1 MLRRTVTIGGLRLTL
16 DVPERYAP
24 EPLRRLMK
32 RGVSAVRPH
41 PKGPGPP
48 PRPLTLGKVPAISFE
63 PRDTARA
70 LAFLQDNI
78 DRRELA
84 GARPGQLASTDA
96 EARTLAEEVASYPW
110 YHTIQLPHGIVTP
123 GAYDHR
129 PLLPHYGIPADLTGK
144 RVLDV
149 ATSDGFWAFEFE
161 RRGGE
166 VTALDIDTAADLDLP
181 ARAAEVAAERELS
194 KPIGNGFALA
204 HRALASRVER
214 MPGTVYELDPDR
226 VGRFDL
232 VHSGD
237 LLIHLRDP
245 CRALEHIRSVTAGE
259 ALLSEVF
266 DPGLGAAEPRMV
278 RYLGASEMVGWW
290 LPALDALVQMVADA
304 GFSNI
309 EVVTVYRLLL
319 LGSDDGPWRA
329 VLRARP

>member
-1 MLRRTVTIGGLRLTL
+1 
-16 DVPERYAP
+16 
-24 EPLRRLMK
+24 
-32 RGVSAVRPH
+32 
-41 PKGPGPP
+41 
-48 PRPLTLGKVPAISFE
+48 VPAITFE

-70 LAFLQDNI
+70 LGFLQDSI

-84 GARPGQLASTDA
+84 GARPGRLASPDA

-181 ARAAEVAAERELS
+181 ARAAEVASERELS
-194 KPIGNGFALA
+194 KPIGNGFAMA

-245 CRALEHIRSVTAGE
+245 RGQGAVGQGEPVADGLAQLPLSGHLGGSRRQVEVGGGVDVERDYLATTALELER
-259 ALLSEVF
+259 
-266 DPGLGAAEPRMV
+266 PEPVARGHV
-278 RYLGASEMVGWW
+278 EHP
-290 LPALDALVQMVADA
+290 LP
-304 GFSNI
+304 
-309 EVVTVYRLLL
+309 R
-319 LGSDDGPWRA
+319 
-329 VLRARP
+329 